1 MIHAL
6 ELPDFSQTTILVYG
20 DLILDRYWGGNS
32 ERVSPEAPIPVVKI
46 LNQVTRPGGAANVAL
61 NLATIHCNVELMGI
75 TGKDPEADDLKKQ
88 LKEKAIQCHFQQS
101 SEVST
106 ISKLRVIARNQQML
120 RLDFEKTL
128 AGCKTEKLIA
138 QYQKNLEK
146 ADMVVLSDYAKG
158 TLHNAPQLIAMA
170 REKNIPVLVDPK
182 GKDFGIYAG
191 ATLITPNLSEFE
203 AIVGKCGDND
213 DLIVEKA
220 KALIELYQ
228 FEAMLVTRGK
238 DGMSLI
244 FGDDKSPIHLHS
256 HAREVFD
263 VTGAGDTVIAFLA
276 ACAAS
281 GLDLER
287 AAYVANMAA
296 GLVVKKL
303 GTAAISLPELRT
315 ALRHA
320 LGAHQGILTQNELL
334 SIVLDAKAKGEK
346 IVMTNGCFDVIH
358 PGHIQYLEQAKELGD
373 RLIIAV
379 NTDESVKKLKGDSRP
394 INSLESRMAVLS
406 ALRAVDWVVPFS
418 EDTPE
423 KLITAVKPDVLVKGG
438 DYQVEQI
445 AGHKAVLKNGGQ
457 VKILNFYDGHSTT
470 GLIKKIREE
479 I

>member
-20 DLILDRYWGGNS
+20 DLILDRYWGGIS

-61 NLATIHCNVELMGI
+61 NLATIHCNVDLMGI
-75 TGKDPEADDLKKQ
+75 IGKDPEADDLKKQ

-101 SEVST
+101 SEIST

-120 RLDFEKTL
+120 RLDFEKKL
-128 AGCKTEKLIA
+128 AGYSTEKLIA
-138 QYQKNLEK
+138 QYQKNLLK
-146 ADMVVLSDYAKG
+146 ADVVLLSDYAKG

-182 GKDFGIYAG
+182 GNDFGIYSG
-191 ATLITPNLSEFE
+191 ATLITPNISEFE
-203 AIVGKCGDND
+203 TIVGKCGNND

-220 KALIELYQ
+220 KALINRYQ
-228 FEAMLVTRGK
+228 FAAMLVTRGK

-244 FGDDKSPIHLHS
+244 FGDDKAAIHLHS

-276 ACAAS
+276 ACTAS

-296 GLVVKKL
+296 GIAVKKL

-320 LGAHQGILTQNELL
+320 LGAHQGILTQTELL
-334 SIVLDAKAKGEK
+334 SIVQDAKAKGEK

-406 ALRAVDWVVPFS
+406 ALRVVDWVVPFS
-418 EDTPE
+418 EETPE
-423 KLITAVKPDVLVKGG
+423 KLITVIKPNVLVKGG

-457 VKILNFYDGHSTT
+457 VKILNFYEGHSTT
-470 GLIKKIREE
+470 GLIKKIRDE